1 MKFIDYNILPLVP
14 ISKSDKTFVN
24 SKMEPCLKND
34 KGFFNYGRWL
44 FFVFILFFSASNPIY
59 GYGNS
64 LHMMTMMVSGGNVSY
79 GRLGS
84 NSMGSTSSYSYSVY
98 KEGENIRLWFPP
110 STIAR
115 LSYVTI
121 NGKNVTSSINGNEY
135 IIENISSDIVV
146 KVVYADE
153 NTGSIPS
160 NIYMMTMMVSGGNV
174 SYGRLGSNSMGSV
187 SSYSYS
193 VYKEGESIRLWF
205 PQKDMNRLEYAKIN
219 ETDITSSLN
228 GNEYIIDNISSDITI
243 KVKYKTY
250 TLSITSIGNGS
261 VSYNSSVAT
270 IRNKTVSYIVN
281 SGASAS
287 VTFAPDNGYRTKSV
301 KVNNTDVTSSIS
313 NNSYTISNISSDT
326 SIEVEFEA
334 IPPTTYTLSIK
345 VTGNGSTSYS
355 GTTIRGKTTTFTVN
369 EGTNVTITFSPD
381 NGYRIKS
388 VKVNNVDVT
397 SSVSNNSYTISNIG
411 RNTTVEVEFEAIPTT
426 TYSLSIKATGNGSAS
441 YNGTIVR
448 NKTSTFTVNEGTNAR
463 ITFTPDNGYRIKS
476 LMVNS
481 ADVTSYISS
490 NAYTINNITKNTTL
504 VVEFEAETTAFTI
517 SGVNYAITS
526 SNEKSV
532 SVSKGIYGDVLE
544 IPATVTYQN
553 TNWKVTGIESDA
565 LANSSDL
572 CAIIW
577 NPEAA
582 FTESIS
588 NPNLLLYVKAA
599 SYAPNTIKNVIVNGT
614 ANSITLTDAESGNNF
629 YCPQEFTAKS
639 VSYTHHYKMETGMGE
654 AKGWETIALPFDVQK
669 VKHQSKDEIVMFAN
683 WNSGD
688 SKKPFWL
695 MQYGNSGWTDAN
707 SIKAYTPYI
716 ISMPNHTKYKE
727 DYKLNGN
734 VTFSAENVKIGKT
747 ENMSTSYSNGKTFIP
762 NFALQT
768 DKSYYALN
776 VNNDYIIYNGNIPKG
791 SLFYPGL
798 RDIHPFEAYMTTA
811 SGARSIA
818 IADDMMT
825 TGIHDIMEML
835 DEQKGVRVYNLKGQL
850 IKTEDGKSLDQVK
863 KTLPAG
869 VYIVNGQK
877 MIIK

>member
-1 MKFIDYNILPLVP
+1 MGKGISRLNMSKEHSIIQRILLILTLVLYSVRICAYNYESDGIYYYLSQTGKTARIVSGSYVGHLIIPESLTYNGEKYIVTAIGYKAFANCTTLTSVTIPNSVTEIEWKAFSGCIGLTSIKIP
-14 ISKSDKTFVN
+14 IS
-24 SKMEPCLKND
+24 
-34 KGFFNYGRWL
+34 
-44 FFVFILFFSASNPIY
+44 
-59 GYGNS
+59 
-64 LHMMTMMVSGGNVSY
+64 
-79 GRLGS
+79 
-84 NSMGSTSSYSYSVY
+84 
-98 KEGENIRLWFPP
+98 
-110 STIAR
+110 
-115 LSYVTI
+115 VT
-121 NGKNVTSSINGNEY
+121 K
-135 IIENISSDIVV
+135 
-146 KVVYADE
+146 
-153 NTGSIPS
+153 
-160 NIYMMTMMVSGGNV
+160 
-174 SYGRLGSNSMGSV
+174 
-187 SSYSYS
+187 
-193 VYKEGESIRLWF
+193 
-205 PQKDMNRLEYAKIN
+205 
-219 ETDITSSLN
+219 
-228 GNEYIIDNISSDITI
+228 
-243 KVKYKTY
+243 
-250 TLSITSIGNGS
+250 IGNG
-261 VSYNSSVAT
+261 AFEDCT
-270 IRNKTVSYIVN
+270 GLI
-281 SGASAS
+281 S
-287 VTFAPDNGYRTKSV
+287 VTIPNSVIDIENAVFTNCGALTSIISEIKDPYEVSQYIFSYETYTKATLTVPAGTRTKYLATKGWNEFKNIV
-301 KVNNTDVTSSIS
+301 EAG
-313 NNSYTISNISSDT
+313 NNSY
-326 SIEVEFEA
+326 A
-334 IPPTTYTLSIK
+334 TYSLSIK
-345 VTGNGSTSYS
+345 AVGNGYVSFNGTS
-355 GTTIRGKTTTFTVN
+355 IRNRTNSFTVN
-369 EGTNVTITFSPD
+369 EGNNATLTLYPD
-381 NGYRIKS
+381 NGCRLKS
-388 VKVNNVDVT
+388 LIVNNYNVT

-441 YNGTIVR
+441 YIGTTVR
-448 NKTSTFTVNEGTNAR
+448 NKTSTFTVNERTNAT
-463 ITFTPDNGYRIKS
+463 ITFTPDNGYRIKN
-476 LMVNS
+476 LVVNS

-504 VVEFEAETTAFTI
+504 VVEFETETTAFTI

-526 SNEKSV
+526 SNEKTV

-544 IPATVTYQN
+544 IPAMVTYQN

-599 SYAPNTIKNVIVNGT
+599 SYAPNTIKNVIVDGT

-629 YCPQEFTAKS
+629 YCPQEFTARS

-727 DYKLNGN
+727 EYKLNGN
-734 VTFSAENVKIGKT
+734 VSFSAENVKIRKT
-747 ENMSTSYSNGKTFIP
+747 ENLSTSYSNGKTFIP
-762 NFALQT
+762 NFTLQT

-825 TGIHDIMEML
+825 TGIRDIMEML
-835 DEQKGVRVYNLKGQL
+835 DEQKGVNVYNLKGQL
-850 IKTEDGKSLDQVK
+850 IKTEDCKTLEQVK